1 MEASCFAV
9 EGGQGSGDAS
19 GSLSQRKLQELLW
32 GWNSWVRGLT
42 RSLCAERAKGALT
55 SREWASL
62 TRDHQ
67 QFVLHAPAQ

>member
-42 RSLCAERAKGALT
+42 RSL
-55 SREWASL
+55 S
-62 TRDHQ
+62 
-67 QFVLHAPAQ
+67 AQ

>member
-42 RSLCAERAKGALT
+42 APCVHSERRVHSLAGSGL
-55 SREWASL
+55 
-62 TRDHQ
+62 
-67 QFVLHAPAQ
+67 P